1 MTMQSDAAGHQW
13 SVGEVA
19 RLAGITVRTLH
30 HWDSIGLVSPQSRSA
45 AGYRL
50 YDADDIALIHR
61 VVVFRELGMSLE
73 DITSAVINEGSV
85 QVQLRKQADLLAAE
99 IRRLEHR
106 KKSVERMIAM
116 DRQGISL
123 TPAEAQEIFGDG
135 YKPEYQEE
143 AYERWGD
150 TAQWEQSASRASAM
164 SKEEWK
170 KVKADMDALNA
181 RLGEAKRRGVDPDS
195 DEAAELAEAHRA
207 SIGTFYDCSH
217 SMQVLLACMYTTDE
231 RFTATYDAVAP
242 GLAQWLR
249 EAIESNARRHG
260 VDPETATW
268 E

>member
-1 MTMQSDAAGHQW
+1 MANDTEGHLW

-19 RLAGITVRTLH
+19 KLAGITVRTLH
-30 HWDSIGLVSPQSRSA
+30 HWDSIGLVSPQVRSA

-50 YDADDIALIHR
+50 YGADDLALVHR

-85 QVQLRKQADLLAAE
+85 QVQLHKQADLLDAE

-135 YKPEYQEE
+135 FKPEYQEE
-143 AYERWGD
+143 AYQRWGD
-150 TAQWEQSASRASAM
+150 TAQWEQSTQRAAAM
-164 SKEEWK
+164 DKEDWK
-170 KVKADMDALNA
+170 KVKADMDALNV
-181 RLGEAKRRGVDPDS
+181 RLGEAKRAGVDPGS

-207 SIGTFYDCSH
+207 SIGQFYDCSH
-217 SMQVLLACMYTTDE
+217 SMHALLGCMYTTDE
-231 RFTATYDAVAP
+231 RFTATYDAVEP
-242 GLAQWLR
+242 GLAVWLR
-249 EAIESNARRHG
+249 EAIEQNARRHG